1 MNFYVCVYL
10 QGVFE
15 KVNGLN
21 KARKESANNR
31 ALKEYLDRYKN
42 MYKRRLDKNNKRI
55 GRFYDWGDGTYKVY
69 LRRSTA

>member
-42 MYKRRLDKNNKRI
+42 MYK
-55 GRFYDWGDGTYKVY
+55 
-69 LRRSTA
+69 